1 MLVKDFHFKPF
12 GAIDSA
18 VVLKRWVC
26 VSSTVGEI
34 LVSKSE
40 MLNALSVG
48 AFMSDDF
55 KLVKRAGAFK

>member
-26 VSSTVGEI
+26 VSSTVGEM
-34 LVSKSE
+34 LVSKSK

-48 AFMSDDF
+48 PFMSDDF
-55 KLVKRAGAFK
+55 